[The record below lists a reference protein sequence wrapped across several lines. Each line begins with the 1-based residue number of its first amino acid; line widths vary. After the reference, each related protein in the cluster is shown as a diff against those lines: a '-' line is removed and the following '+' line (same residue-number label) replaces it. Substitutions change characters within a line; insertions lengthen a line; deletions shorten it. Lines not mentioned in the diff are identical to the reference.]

1 MKHSFL
7 LGLLLH
13 TSLSWG
19 RSLNSRTIVD
29 NANNQTFDYVV
40 IGCGAAGL
48 TVSARLTEDEDVSV
62 LCLEAGGL

>member
-19 RSLNSRTIVD
+19 RTLNSRSIIN
-29 NANNQTFDYVV
+29 NANNQTFDFIVV
-40 IGCGAAGL
+40 GCGAAGL
-48 TVSARLTEDEDVSV
+48 TVSARLSEDEDVSV
-62 LCLEAGGL
+62 LCLEAGEL

>member
-13 TSLSWG
+13 QSLSWG

-29 NANNQTFDYVV
+29 NANNQTFDYIV